1 MVRQLAKN
9 DGSVR
14 IAVESDNSGLTSGLK
29 DAEKQTKKSGTAMSE
44 NMAKVFEGLSKA
56 SGKSVDELKADAARI
71 ASEYM
76 AKGYDVSDAYQKA
89 FADVA
94 AESAGAQ
101 QDLVMD
107 AEKISEAFGDS
118 ASESQQEFKKF
129 FDGINSETGKVK
141 SAYER
146 LSGTINQ
153 QESDLEGLKAEYRDL
168 ALEQGESSDEAKEL
182 AGKISSLSGK
192 LKDNKTKMSDAEAA
206 ADKFDK
212 TLDDVGESSEDAKG
226 GFTVLGGAISSFVGN
241 VLANAVS
248 RVGDFVRSIFELSE
262 ATEEYRQMMS
272 KISGS
277 AESFGYSV
285 DEAKDRFKEFYKYVG
300 DDQMATNAIT
310 NLMGMKVNTETLDGV
325 IEGAIAT
332 WTAYGDSIPIES
344 LTESITETV
353 NVGKVVGT
361 MADTINWASLS
372 NEEWNDV
379 LGKGTDAHKAFNGM
393 LKEGEAVEDAFTKA
407 LEKTTDKQDRANM
420 VAKLLNK
427 TYGKSKTTY
436 DSLSGSILDAN
447 EAEAELKETQ
457 AELGETLTPLNTKFT
472 QLKNKALKA
481 MAPMIEDVVD
491 SFVEL
496 IDGIN
501 WDKAAKMIGN
511 VMEVAM
517 KGLEWLMDNI
527 DLVSGMVAGLG
538 TAWLT
543 YKTYVMIAD
552 AAQKI
557 LNTTISLTPMG
568 MLIGLISGA
577 VTATAVFIQ
586 KSKES
591 KEATIKNWE
600 ETEKLVEEYE
610 KLHEQ
615 LQKNKETREEEI
627 ESVETNYLAADK
639 MVDKLE
645 ELAKKENKS
654 SGEKKLM
661 HQYVDQLN
669 ELMPELNAK
678 YDEEKD
684 KLNMSTDAIRDNI
697 DATKDLAMAKAYA
710 EQGDE
715 IAKEM
720 VEVENNLANAKKE
733 HKENQENLNEATE
746 KAAKLEKEYK
756 ESGIR
761 ASESQR
767 QALWLAQEDQKY
779 YEKLVKESADTV
791 QGYTDDLSEL
801 NDQYDQTYE
810 SSQRMFNLPEIKEKL
825 KAFEEAGAKIPEAVS
840 EGIKSGEYA
849 LPESLEE
856 MQSLVKF
863 DQMLSLANA
872 AGISVPESLSEG
884 IKTGE
889 IAPSEAVNQMNNL
902 VDFTDLLNESKLSGE
917 KVPEWLSSGVASG
930 EVAPKEAVQHMK
942 DLITYDDLLSKAEK
956 AGISVP
962 QELKDGVSSGET
974 KPSDA
979 VGKIN
984 ALMVSKAN
992 EAVGKMSKEGR
1003 LAGKGY
1009 GNSVGAQK
1017 DNAEKQSEKLVS
1029 SAKKGAGSDDLEDE
1043 GDDAG
1048 SGFVKG
1054 LGSWISAAF
1063 TGGWQLVKSAI
1074 SGGKKAQKSN
1084 SPAKLWIAEGGN
1096 AGEGYAIGLNRSE
1109 NLVNKAAAVMVQGG
1123 LDTIQDMSKG
1133 INLGSLFDLSGV
1145 EDPSFSADAVLNFQ
1159 SNTDLF
1165 QGIDT
1170 SDLVASMQSR
1180 AFELSAKYHPVIE
1193 YEDVLNGSAGDD
1205 IPIVINN
1212 TFEVDGEP
1220 LVTKTTKAAIKRIG
1234 NEQRQ
1239 RGRFKGAYV

>member
-1 MVRQLAKN
+1 
-9 DGSVR
+9 
-14 IAVESDNSGLTSGLK
+14 
-29 DAEKQTKKSGTAMSE
+29 
-44 NMAKVFEGLSKA
+44 
-56 SGKSVDELKADAARI
+56 
-71 ASEYM
+71 
-76 AKGYDVSDAYQKA
+76 
-89 FADVA
+89 
-94 AESAGAQ
+94 
-101 QDLVMD
+101 
-107 AEKISEAFGDS
+107 
-118 ASESQQEFKKF
+118 
-129 FDGINSETGKVK
+129 
-141 SAYER
+141 
-146 LSGTINQ
+146 
-153 QESDLEGLKAEYRDL
+153 
-168 ALEQGESSDEAKEL
+168 
-182 AGKISSLSGK
+182 
-192 LKDNKTKMSDAEAA
+192 
-206 ADKFDK
+206 
-212 TLDDVGESSEDAKG
+212 
-226 GFTVLGGAISSFVGN
+226 
-241 VLANAVS
+241 
-248 RVGDFVRSIFELSE
+248 
-262 ATEEYRQMMS
+262 
-272 KISGS
+272 
-277 AESFGYSV
+277 
-285 DEAKDRFKEFYKYVG
+285 
-300 DDQMATNAIT
+300 
-310 NLMGMKVNTETLDGV
+310 
-325 IEGAIAT
+325 
-332 WTAYGDSIPIES
+332 
-344 LTESITETV
+344 
-353 NVGKVVGT
+353 
-361 MADTINWASLS
+361 
-372 NEEWNDV
+372 
-379 LGKGTDAHKAFNGM
+379 M
-393 LKEGEAVEDAFTKA
+393 LKEGKPAEEAFGAA
-407 LEKTTDKQDRANM
+407 LGATSDKQDRANM

-447 EAEAELKETQ
+447 KAEAELKETQ
-457 AELGETLTPLNTKFT
+457 AELGETLTPLNTRFT
-472 QLKNKALKA
+472 ELKNKALNA
-481 MAPMIEDVVD
+481 MAPMIEKVADA
-491 SFVEL
+491 FIEL
-496 IDGIN
+496 IDGID
-501 WDKAAKMIGN
+501 WDAGARLIGN

-615 LQKNKETREEEI
+615 LQKNKEAREEEI

-669 ELMPELNAK
+669 KLMPELNAK

-720 VEVENNLANAKKE
+720 VEVENNLANAKEE
-733 HKENQENLNEATE
+733 HRKNQENLNEAIE
-746 KAAKLEKEYK
+746 RMEELEDEHGKK
-756 ESGIR
+756 GPWISDID
-761 ASESQR
+761 R
-767 QALWLAQEDQKY
+767 QALWLAQENQKY
-779 YEKLVKESADTV
+779 YTKEVEKSADAV

-801 NDQYDQTYE
+801 SDQYDQTYE

-840 EGIKSGEYA
+840 NGIKNGEYA
-849 LPESLEE
+849 LPESVEE

-863 DQMLSLANA
+863 DQMLSSANI

-942 DLITYDDLLSKAEK
+942 DLVEYDDLLKEAKDAGISLPESISEKINSGQMKPKEAVQYMKDLIMYDDLLSKAEK

-962 QELKDGVSSGET
+962 QELKDGVSSGKT

-984 ALMVSKAN
+984 TLMVSKAN
-992 EAVGKMSKEGR
+992 EAVAKMSKEGR

-1009 GNSVGAQK
+1009 GDSVGAQK
-1017 DNAEKQSEKLVS
+1017 DNAEKKSEKLVS
-1029 SAKKGAGSDDLEDE
+1029 SAQKGAGSDDLEDE

-1084 SPAKLWIAEGGN
+1084 SPAKLWIAEGDN
-1096 AGEGYAIGLNRSE
+1096 AGEGYAIGLDRSGK
-1109 NLVNKAAAVMVQGG
+1109 LVNKAAAVMVQGG
-1123 LDTIQDMSKG
+1123 LDTIQDMSRSL
-1133 INLGSLFDLSGV
+1133 NVSSLFDLGR
-1145 EDPSFSADAVLNFQ
+1145 EKIPEFSADAVLNFQ

-1180 AFELSAKYHPVIE
+1180 AFQFQVK
-1193 YEDVLNGSAGDD
+1193 DAG
-1205 IPIVINN
+1205 
-1212 TFEVDGEP
+1212 FEP
-1220 LVTKTTKAAIKRIG
+1220 CMAAAG
-1234 NEQRQ
+1234 GTDMEQRIILEKGSITVHADINGREAARALAPDMDLEIGRIKLGKA
-1239 RGRFKGAYV
+1239 RGH